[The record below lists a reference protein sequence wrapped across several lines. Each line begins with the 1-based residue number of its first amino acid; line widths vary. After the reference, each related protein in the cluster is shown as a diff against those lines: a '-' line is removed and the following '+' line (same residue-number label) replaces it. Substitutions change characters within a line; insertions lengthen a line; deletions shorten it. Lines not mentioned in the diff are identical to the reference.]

1 MKDQTETGDL
11 NAGHKRVLAYGG
23 IIFVV
28 LIWGLYP
35 VFAAGL
41 LSFYSG
47 GAFTFVSSLIS
58 AVVLLPECF
67 PKRKLLNATYFKIA
81 VPTGLFVGAANLTQ
95 KIGLQYTTPTQ
106 FAFLENLSCVVVPLL
121 LFLYVKKKPHPLTI
135 GASLLCL
142 FGCFVLS
149 GLISSG
155 GGTFGIGEILC
166 ALAGI
171 FYGVNIATTGVF
183 AIRLNAVLYLTIQM
197 WVNVVVSGVAMVV
210 LNAIQVNGAPLEA
223 ISFSWE
229 PKHLLLLAV
238 LVLSTSTFAWL
249 IRTAVLKYISATAVA
264 VILPFSSVV
273 TGIVAVFVGQDAF
286 SFHLLFG
293 GLLILLSSF
302 LSTLADIRAARTA
315 KKQLKEQLDD
325 D

>member
-1 MKDQTETGDL
+1 MKQQTKSVEIGFS
-11 NAGHKRVLAYGG
+11 HKRVLAYCG
-23 IIFVV
+23 IVFVV
-28 LIWGLYP
+28 LLWGLYP
-35 VFAAGL
+35 VFTSDL
-41 LSFYSG
+41 LSYYSG
-47 GAFTFVSSLIS
+47 GAFTFVSSLLS
-58 AVVLLPECF
+58 AVVLLPVCF

-81 VPTGLFVGAANLTQ
+81 VPTGFFVGAANLTQ

-106 FAFLENLSCVVVPLL
+106 FAFLESLSCVVVPLL
-121 LFLYVKKKPHPLTI
+121 LFLYIRKKPHPLTI
-135 GASLLCL
+135 AASLLCL

-149 GLISSG
+149 GMISSG
-155 GGTFGIGEILC
+155 EAAFGIGEILC

-183 AIRLNAVLYLTIQM
+183 ATRLNAVLYLTIQM
-197 WVNVVVSGVAMVV
+197 WVNVAVSGVAMVV
-210 LNAIQVNGAPLEA
+210 LNAIQVNGASLEA

-229 PKHLLLLAV
+229 PKHLLFLTV

-249 IRTAVLKYISATAVA
+249 IRTAVLKYINAAAVA

-273 TGIVAVFVGQDAF
+273 TGIVAVCVGKDSF

-293 GLLILLSSF
+293 GLLIILSSI
-302 LSTLADIRAARTA
+302 LSTVADA
-315 KKQLKEQLDD
+315 KASRPAKTHLKEQSDD